1 MNYIYSI
8 NKDLR
13 HKVAEY
19 LPFMDFLTVRL
30 VSKDFKLNVLK
41 EFKKRMTR
49 VIMRICGVSME
60 EALDL
65 QRRVIERGGVFSG
78 SAVLQVLVDDTWES
92 DLDVYFHTGRG
103 YERNDI
109 YRNVLKISSDLLSD
123 EELDV
128 LKNQIGAYEDKE
140 PSKEQE
146 FVDVIELR
154 KPTMSVKSSFSL
166 AYDYRSKM
174 VIGGHPHAKSP
185 YNRIQIIECDTQRH
199 VPVWRDFDM
208 SQVMNGYGKDLEIYN
223 VDMLRR
229 REGALFCR
237 STARAEKYRGRGFE
251 IIDAE
256 PYSYMARYA
265 GKSRYFS
272 SLSVRIGGRIKH
284 SAYTNVRNYLMA
296 DLKKDRRDK
305 LKRHPA
311 AAV

>member
-1 MNYIYSI
+1 MNSI

-13 HKVAEY
+13 RKVAEY
-19 LPFMDFLTVRL
+19 LPFMDFLTLRSVN
-30 VSKDFKLNVLK
+30 KDFKLDVLW

-49 VIMRICGVSME
+49 VIMRICDVSME
-60 EALDL
+60 DACEL
-65 QRRVIERGGVFSG
+65 QSRVIERGGVFSG
-78 SAVLQVLVDDTWES
+78 SAVLQVLLDETWES
-92 DLDVYFHTGRG
+92 DLDVYFHTGRD

-123 EELDV
+123 EELNV
-128 LKNQIGAYEDKE
+128 LKNQIGAYEEEE
-140 PSKEQE
+140 PSKKQE
-146 FVDVIELR
+146 FVDVAELR

-166 AYDYRSKM
+166 SYDYRSKM

-185 YNRIQIIECDTQRH
+185 YDRIQIIECDTQRH

-229 REGALFCR
+229 REGTLFCR
-237 STARAEKYRGRGFE
+237 STAREKKYMGRGFE
-251 IIDAE
+251 IINAE
-256 PYSYMARYA
+256 PYSYMTRYA

-272 SLSVRIGGRIKH
+272 SLSKTSLKMEVVR
-284 SAYTNVRNYLMA
+284 SVYTHARNHLIA
-296 DLKKDRRDK
+296 DLKKDRRGK
-305 LKRHPA
+305 LERHPA